1 MRDTTDKAADRSG
14 RFSGIGTICMSKEQ
28 RRQAYVDLGNAEL
41 ISDLVLWAVDDM
53 RAIVRGVEHA
63 GGGVASGIKAIF
75 AKPVKH

>member
-1 MRDTTDKAADRSG
+1 
-14 RFSGIGTICMSKEQ
+14 MSKEQ
-28 RRQAYVDLGNAEL
+28 RRQAYVGLANAEL

-75 AKPVKH
+75 ARPVKH